1 MKVFLRGC
9 NKFFLIEFKYLKTS
23 NRLMALQKFCKQT
36 ADLNKNKISFAVK
49 LVIIG
54 LSTRL
59 SLKMD
64 INNNN
69 LEATVSNHLNFDH
82 SLHQPPTQQTAA
94 KQTQKQTKTSTMA
107 SSSSG
112 NFFTQLLKQQ
122 TSSKS
127 KTALSME
134 PSKEMRAQW
143 SFSLKCHLL
152 LSRVRRA
159 YFLRSCI

>member
-9 NKFFLIEFKYLKTS
+9 NKFFLIEFKPNQTNLLCQFVNKQLIF
-23 NRLMALQKFCKQT
+23 NQKFP
-36 ADLNKNKISFAVK
+36 FAVK
-49 LVIIG
+49 LVITD
-54 LSTRL
+54 LNTRL

-64 INNNN
+64 INNNT
-69 LEATVSNHLNFDH
+69 LEATISNHHNFDH

-94 KQTQKQTKTSTMA
+94 KQTQKTSTMVA
-107 SSSSG
+107 SSSG

-127 KTALSME
+127 KTSALSME

-143 SFSLKCHLL
+143 SSSLKCHLL
-152 LSRVRRA
+152 LSRV
-159 YFLRSCI
+159 